1 MKETLLKIEKI
12 KQEGFYFGFG
22 EIFDQTIQNYKKIIW
37 VQGFVI
43 LLIILLFTV
52 VIGSVAGLAV
62 GVGSLTEYF
71 TEMQVNGVGT
81 VALLVQLL
89 VGIIGAGIAAPFTAG
104 LLKMAHLAE
113 QDKDFGFSTAFDYYK
128 SPYLKELFLCG
139 IYVAIV
145 TSGLATIVAILS
157 ESYSFLKT
165 PLGIFNVVFSIVA
178 PILTIFSIPLVVFGN
193 LSAVNAIQ
201 GSVAAAKQ
209 KFWTILLL
217 GIIFLVCLCF
227 SIFAFCIG
235 IFFAIPLAYSLEY
248 IMYKTAFG
256 INDKSELDDI
266 GLNQ

>member
-1 MKETLLKIEKI
+1 MKETLLRIEKI

-22 EIFDQTIQNYKKIIW
+22 EIFDQTIQNYKKIVWI
-37 VQGFVI
+37 QGLVM
-43 LLIILLFTV
+43 LVVILLFTV

-62 GVGSLTEYF
+62 GLGSLTEYV
-71 TEMQVNGVGT
+71 TDMQVNGVGT

-89 VGIIGAGIAAPFTAG
+89 VSIVGAGIAAPFTAG

-113 QDKDFGFSTAFDYYK
+113 QDKEFGFSTAFDYYK
-128 SPYLKELFLCG
+128 STYLKELFLCG

-157 ESYSFLKT
+157 ESYDVLKL
-165 PLGIFNVVFSIVA
+165 PLGIFNGIFSVVA
-178 PILTIFSIPLVVFGN
+178 PILTIFSIPLIVFGN
-193 LSAVNAIQ
+193 LPAVEAIQ
-201 GSVAAAKQ
+201 GSIVASKQ
-209 KFWTILLL
+209 KFWIILLL
-217 GIIFLVCLCF
+217 FIVFIVCLFF

-256 INDKSELDDI
+256 INEKSELDEI
-266 GLNQ
+266 GFKE